1 MGLQFYVELASLF
14 EKITIELTPESISQ
28 LTNNDIIDKEV
39 RKIFIKYKKDY
50 TTEKDVKDSV
60 EKMITEIKNLI
71 GYRTKPTEDPKLY

>member
-1 MGLQFYVELASLF
+1 MLSLF
-14 EKITIELTPESISQ
+14 EKIIIELNPESISQ

-39 RKIFIKYKKDY
+39 RQIFIKYKKDY

-71 GYRTKPTEDPKLY
+71 SSRTKPTEEPKLY